1 MVGHREVQV
10 HSTSTCFLRT
20 MRKASTIGLST
31 TSRTSNSSPFSSGK
45 VTLAGVDVPLTSG
58 TVCIGVK
65 DAVMLRVPVDG
76 SGAVIRCSW
85 ILRAAPCKTTHLV
98 LRSPYV
104 CPEPVLGKRSV
115 FGMKWHCKRCVFL
128 YIYIYII
135 TFVVPCGART
145 AIPRSPPPEAPCGTS
160 IDNEISTAP
169 PRPAVNV
176 FSLNFSY
183 VCPEPVLVK

>member
-1 MVGHREVQV
+1 
-10 HSTSTCFLRT
+10 
-20 MRKASTIGLST
+20 
-31 TSRTSNSSPFSSGK
+31 

-128 YIYIYII
+128 YIYIYN
-135 TFVVPCGART
+135 CL
-145 AIPRSPPPEAPCGTS
+145 RSSLRCANCDPEEPPAG
-160 IDNEISTAP
+160 STM
-169 PRPAVNV
+169 RH
-176 FSLNFSY
+176 LD
-183 VCPEPVLVK
+183 